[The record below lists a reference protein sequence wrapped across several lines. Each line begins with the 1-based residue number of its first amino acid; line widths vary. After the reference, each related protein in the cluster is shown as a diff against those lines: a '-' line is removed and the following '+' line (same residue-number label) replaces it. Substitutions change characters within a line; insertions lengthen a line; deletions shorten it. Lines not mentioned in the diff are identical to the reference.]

1 MLTINALRSG
11 LSTALT
17 VALLATTAGIAN
29 AQSLPYSRDGVLIPP
44 EQINSTDYPDAPN
57 FWTGKPESP
66 KPQTVQPTMPQMESH
81 RQLPAEIRNLANVK
95 PRGAVPETKIHRNQ
109 RTDSQ
114 SYLDLTRHPR

>member
-17 VALLATTAGIAN
+17 IAVLAATTGVAN

-44 EQINSTDYPDAPN
+44 EQINSTDYPDAPM
-57 FWTGKPESP
+57 FWTGKQESP
-66 KPQTVQPTMPQMESH
+66 KPEAAKPVMYQTES
-81 RQLPAEIRNLANVK
+81 RSSLPAEIRNLANVK
-95 PRGAVPETKIHRNQ
+95 PRGAVAKTNTGRNQ
-109 RTDSQ
+109 RTNSQ